1 LYDTKAEALQAFWVN
16 VVVFAKTHFH
26 NTSYMVVEQNENGT
40 ETWFNDYNQEID
52 KPMTPEEIEAIIN
65 FANTLEN
72 STPVETLP

>member
-1 LYDTKAEALQAFWVN
+1 
-16 VVVFAKTHFH
+16 
-26 NTSYMVVEQNENGT
+26 MVVEQNENGT